1 MTEPL
6 QVQIMVMSGV
16 NDGTLHTFDARYDG
30 QLRNDRWTLTIG
42 RRDDNDL
49 CLREDVFVSRRH
61 AHLIWCGH
69 RWYLQDNEST
79 NGTFTENHNDLFAD
93 ERVTGTVELQPGQLF
108 RIGRTWLRL
117 QPLE

>member
-16 NDGTLHTFDARYDG
+16 DDGTLHTFDARYDG
-30 QLRNDRWTLTIG
+30 QPLNDSWTLTIG

-49 CLREDVFVSRRH
+49 CLRGDVFVSRQH
-61 AHLIWCGH
+61 ANLIWRGAQ
-69 RWYLQDNEST
+69 WYLQDIHST
-79 NGTFTENHNDLFAD
+79 NGTFIENHNDLFAD
-93 ERVTGTVELQPGQLF
+93 ERVSGTVPLCAGQLF